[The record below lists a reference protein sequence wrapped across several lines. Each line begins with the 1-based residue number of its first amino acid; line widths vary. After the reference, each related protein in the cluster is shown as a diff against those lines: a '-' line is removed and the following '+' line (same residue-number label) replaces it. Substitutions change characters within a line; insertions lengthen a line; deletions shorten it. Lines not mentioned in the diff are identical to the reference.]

1 MKTGI
6 YFDNNATT
14 RVAPE
19 VVEAMMLYFREEY
32 GNPSSPHGFARK
44 PAMAV
49 AAARDSVAR
58 LIGARADQVMFTSGG
73 TESNVMALWG
83 WLSLGSART
92 EVVVSA
98 VEHASVWAWRDRLT
112 AAGYTVRVVPV
123 NRAGAL
129 DMEALAGLLS
139 ERTAWVS
146 VMLANNE
153 TGVMYPLKRIS
164 EMAHAVGAKVHTDAV
179 QAVGKIP
186 LNLTSLGVDS
196 AALCGHKYHASK
208 GIGVLYLRDPAGF
221 APLWVGGE
229 QEFGRRPGTEPVAL
243 VAGLG
248 CASDLAEA
256 WLMARGAD
264 AMASAR
270 DAMEA
275 WLTATIS
282 DMVVLGKNEARLPN
296 TTMVLIRRVETEPLL
311 ALLDMEGI
319 ACSSG
324 SACASGAHEVSHV
337 VRAMG
342 WADEAAAVLRI
353 SASRYTQPE
362 DYERLREVLPKAVAR
377 LRGTVS
383 LDAAGG

>member
-19 VVEAMMLYFREEY
+19 VVEAMLPYFREEY
-32 GNPSSPHGFARK
+32 GNPSSPHGFARQ
-44 PAMAV
+44 PALAV
-49 AAARDSVAR
+49 SAARDSVAR
-58 LIGARADQVMFTSGG
+58 LIGARADQVVFTSGG
-73 TESNVMALWG
+73 TESNVMASWG
-83 WLSLGSART
+83 WLSPSSPRN

-98 VEHASVWAWRDRLT
+98 VEHASVWAWRDRLA

-129 DMEALAGLLS
+129 DLEAFGGMIS
-139 ERTAWVS
+139 ERIALVS

-153 TGVMYPLKRIS
+153 TGVIYPLKRIT

-208 GIGVLYLRDPAGF
+208 GIGALYLRDTSGF

-248 CASDLAEA
+248 CASNLAEA
-256 WLMARGAD
+256 WLIARGAD
-264 AMASAR
+264 AMANAR
-270 DAMEA
+270 DALEA
-275 WLTATIS
+275 WMADAIS
-282 DMVVLGKNEARLPN
+282 DVVVLGKTEARLPN
-296 TTMVLIRRVETEPLL
+296 TSMVLIRGVETEPLL

-353 SASRYTQPE
+353 SASRYTQPG
-362 DYERLREVLPKAVAR
+362 DYDRLREVLPTAIAR

-383 LDAAGG
+383 SDAGG